1 MNKYYKKLELD
12 KILELLAEQT
22 YSDACREKALKLKP
36 SFDEEEIRTELK
48 KTDDAFKLSAKFGTP
63 RFRKIKDLS
72 MSLRRC
78 KSGSALSF
86 RELLD
91 VADILRETNML
102 CDWFSQCESMESSLA
117 EYFRELYPIKQL
129 EQRIS
134 ESIISEEEMSDAAS
148 AELSSIRKR
157 IVRQGMNI
165 REQLDKLIKSRS
177 TQKFLQEAIVT
188 MRDGRYVVPV
198 RSEYKNEVAGLVHD
212 TSATGQTFFIEPMSV
227 VEANNEIR
235 VLKSRE
241 QAEIERITLELSGQV
256 GENADS
262 IANNFR
268 IAQILEL
275 YFAKANLGA
284 KMRGA
289 AAKIVSEPRVVL
301 NQARHPLI
309 NPDTVVPISVEI
321 GGKYE
326 SLIITGPNTGGK
338 TVAIKTVGLLTLMTM
353 CGLMIPAGDG
363 SEIGIFGGIYV
374 DIGDEQS
381 IEQSLSTF
389 SSHMVNVV
397 KILGMADD
405 RSLVLIDELGSGTD
419 PVEGAALAVS
429 VLTELKERH
438 AKVCATTHYQEVKM
452 FALQTEGV
460 ENASCEFDVNTLKP
474 TYRLIVGVPG
484 KSNAFA
490 ISQRLGM
497 PEEVIERAK
506 ELVSTENKRFEQ
518 VVDALEKSRQ
528 ELEALKESAAV
539 SERNAKLTESELKQ
553 KLSELEQQ
561 KEKELES
568 ARQRAL
574 SIVEETRFRSNQLLN
589 ELEELKKVKD
599 KEALRQGLSSMKG
612 KTNSTLNKMQD
623 EANPVVERRAEDP
636 EGRMNEP
643 LGEREVLCVSQF
655 TLLADTKKEGVLMTV
670 PNMSGVC
677 YVQVGM
683 MKIKTNQKNLRLVD
697 NKKKQPTPQKSV
709 GGSVKKQ
716 VTSNMNRRGMELD
729 IRGMMTDEGVLEMER
744 FIDSAQLSGIST
756 VIIIHGKGTGALRAA
771 VQQALKT
778 NPAVKSYRQGAY
790 GEGEAGVTVVEL
802 K

>member
-22 YSDACREKALKLKP
+22 SSDFCRDKALKLSP
-36 SFDEEEIRTELK
+36 SFDEAEIRRELQ
-48 KTDDAFKLSAKFGTP
+48 KTNDAFTLSAKFGTP
-63 RFRKIKDLS
+63 RFRRIKDIS
-72 MSLRRC
+72 FSLRRC

-102 CDWFSQCESMESSLA
+102 CDWFGQCESMENSLS
-117 EYFRELYPIKQL
+117 EYFRELYPIKDL

-148 AELSSIRKR
+148 PELASIRKR

-198 RSEYKNEVAGLVHD
+198 RSEYKNEVSGLVHD

-241 QAEIERITLELSGQV
+241 QAEIERITQELSARV

-268 IAQILEL
+268 VAQILEL

-284 KMRGA
+284 KMRGVA
-289 AAKIVSEPRVVL
+289 ANIVSEPRISL
-301 NQARHPLI
+301 HQARHPLI
-309 NPDTVVPISVEI
+309 DQNSVVPITVEL
-321 GGKYE
+321 GGAYS
-326 SLIITGPNTGGK
+326 SLMITGPNTGGK
-338 TVAIKTVGLLTLMTM
+338 TVAIKTIGLLTLMTM

-363 SEIGIFGGIYV
+363 SEVGIFGGIYV

-397 KILGMADD
+397 KILSLADD

-429 VLTELKERH
+429 ILSTLREQG
-438 AKVCATTHYQEVKM
+438 AKVAATTHYQEVKM
-452 FALQTEGV
+452 YALQTEGV

-497 PEEVIERAK
+497 PDYVIDRAK

-528 ELEALKESAAV
+528 ELEALKESAAI
-539 SERNAKLTESELKQ
+539 SERNAKMTESELKQ
-553 KLSELEQQ
+553 KLSDLEQQ

-568 ARQRAL
+568 ARQRAM

-599 KEALRQGLSSMKG
+599 KEALRQGLSAAKG
-612 KTNSTLNKMQD
+612 KTNSALNRMQD
-623 EANPVVERRAEDP
+623 DANPVVQRHIDSYVLPR
-636 EGRMNEP
+636 P
-643 LGEREVLCVSQF
+643 LKAGDTVM
-655 TLLADTKKEGVLMTV
+655 LADTRKEGVLMTV
-670 PNMSGVC
+670 PNMSGTC

-683 MKIKTNQKNLRLVD
+683 MKIKTNQKNLRLVE
-697 NKKKQPTPQKSV
+697 NKKKQQPQKSV

-716 VTSNMNRRGMELD
+716 VTSNMNRRGGMELD
-729 IRGMMTDEGVLEMER
+729 IRGMMSDEGVLEVER
-744 FIDSAQLSGIST
+744 FIDGAQLSGIST
-756 VIIIHGKGTGALRAA
+756 VVIIHGKGTGALRAA
-771 VQQALKT
+771 VQQSLKT

>member
-22 YSDACREKALKLKP
+22 SSDSCRDKALKLSP
-36 SFDEEEIRTELK
+36 SFDEAEIRRELQ
-48 KTDDAFKLSAKFGTP
+48 KTNDAFTLSAKFGTP
-63 RFRKIKDLS
+63 RFRRIKDIS
-72 MSLRRC
+72 FSLRRC

-102 CDWFSQCESMESSLA
+102 CDWFGQCESMENSLS
-117 EYFRELYPIKQL
+117 EYFRELYPIKDL

-148 AELSSIRKR
+148 PELASIRKR

-198 RSEYKNEVAGLVHD
+198 RSEYKNGVSGLVHD

-241 QAEIERITLELSGQV
+241 QAEIERITQELSARV

-268 IAQILEL
+268 VAQILEL

-284 KMRGA
+284 KMRGVA
-289 AAKIVSEPRVVL
+289 ANIVSEPRISL
-301 NQARHPLI
+301 HQARHPLI
-309 NPDTVVPISVEI
+309 DQNSVVPITVEL
-321 GGKYE
+321 GGAYS
-326 SLIITGPNTGGK
+326 SLMITGPNTGGK
-338 TVAIKTVGLLTLMTM
+338 TVAIKTIGLLTLMTM

-363 SEIGIFGGIYV
+363 SEVGIFGGIYV

-397 KILGMADD
+397 KILSLADD

-429 VLTELKERH
+429 ILSTLREQG
-438 AKVCATTHYQEVKM
+438 AKVAATTHYQEVKM
-452 FALQTEGV
+452 YALQTEGV

-497 PEEVIERAK
+497 PDYVIDRAK

-528 ELEALKESAAV
+528 ELEALKESAAI
-539 SERNAKLTESELKQ
+539 SERNAKMTESELKQ
-553 KLSELEQQ
+553 KLSDLEQQ

-568 ARQRAL
+568 ARQRAM

-599 KEALRQGLSSMKG
+599 KEALRQGLSAAKG
-612 KTNSTLNKMQD
+612 KTNSALNRMQD
-623 EANPVVERRAEDP
+623 DANPVVQRHIDSYVLPR
-636 EGRMNEP
+636 P
-643 LGEREVLCVSQF
+643 LKAGDTVM
-655 TLLADTKKEGVLMTV
+655 LADTRKEGVLMTV
-670 PNMSGVC
+670 PNMSGTC

-683 MKIKTNQKNLRLVD
+683 MKIKTNQKNLRLVE
-697 NKKKQPTPQKSV
+697 NKKKQQPQKSV

-716 VTSNMNRRGMELD
+716 VTSNMNRRGGMELD
-729 IRGMMTDEGVLEMER
+729 IRGMMSDEGVLEVER
-744 FIDSAQLSGIST
+744 FIDGAQLSGIST
-756 VIIIHGKGTGALRAA
+756 VVIIHGKGTGALRAA
-771 VQQALKT
+771 VQQSLKT

>member
-22 YSDACREKALKLKP
+22 SSDSCRDKALKLSP
-36 SFDEEEIRTELK
+36 SFDEAEIRRELQ
-48 KTDDAFKLSAKFGTP
+48 KTNDAFTLSAKFGTP
-63 RFRKIKDLS
+63 RFRRIKDIS
-72 MSLRRC
+72 FSLRRC

-102 CDWFSQCESMESSLA
+102 CDWFGQCESMENSLS
-117 EYFRELYPIKQL
+117 EYFRELYPIKDL

-148 AELSSIRKR
+148 PELASIRKR

-198 RSEYKNEVAGLVHD
+198 RSEYKNEVSGLVHD

-241 QAEIERITLELSGQV
+241 QAEIERITQELSARV

-268 IAQILEL
+268 VAQILEL

-284 KMRGA
+284 KMHGVA
-289 AAKIVSEPRVVL
+289 ANIVSEPRISL
-301 NQARHPLI
+301 HQARHPLI
-309 NPDTVVPISVEI
+309 DQNSVVPITVEL
-321 GGKYE
+321 GGAYS
-326 SLIITGPNTGGK
+326 SLMITGPNTGGK
-338 TVAIKTVGLLTLMTM
+338 TVAIKTIGLLTLMTM

-363 SEIGIFGGIYV
+363 SEVGIFGGIYV

-397 KILGMADD
+397 KILSLADD

-429 VLTELKERH
+429 ILSTLREQG
-438 AKVCATTHYQEVKM
+438 AKVAATTHYQEVKM
-452 FALQTEGV
+452 YALQTEGV

-497 PEEVIERAK
+497 PDYVIDRAK

-528 ELEALKESAAV
+528 ELEALKESAAI
-539 SERNAKLTESELKQ
+539 SERNAKMTESELKQ
-553 KLSELEQQ
+553 KLSDLEQQ

-568 ARQRAL
+568 ARQRAM

-599 KEALRQGLSSMKG
+599 KEALRQGLSAAKG
-612 KTNSTLNKMQD
+612 KTNSALNRMQD
-623 EANPVVERRAEDP
+623 DANPVVQRHIDTYVLPR
-636 EGRMNEP
+636 P
-643 LGEREVLCVSQF
+643 LKAGDTVM
-655 TLLADTKKEGVLMTV
+655 LADTRKEGVLMTV
-670 PNMSGVC
+670 PNMSGTC

-683 MKIKTNQKNLRLVD
+683 MKIKTNQKNLRLVE
-697 NKKKQPTPQKSV
+697 NKKKQQPQKSV

-716 VTSNMNRRGMELD
+716 VTSNMNRRGGMELD
-729 IRGMMTDEGVLEMER
+729 IRGMMSDEGVLEVER
-744 FIDSAQLSGIST
+744 FIDGAQLSGIST
-756 VIIIHGKGTGALRAA
+756 VVIIHGKGTGALRAA
-771 VQQALKT
+771 VQQSLKT

>member
-22 YSDACREKALKLKP
+22 SSDSCRDKALKLSP
-36 SFDEEEIRTELK
+36 SFDEAEIRRELQ
-48 KTDDAFKLSAKFGTP
+48 KTNDAFTLSAKFGTP
-63 RFRKIKDLS
+63 RFRRIKDIS
-72 MSLRRC
+72 FSLRRC

-102 CDWFSQCESMESSLA
+102 CDWFGQCESMENSLS
-117 EYFRELYPIKQL
+117 EYFRELYPIKDL

-148 AELSSIRKR
+148 PELASIRKR

-198 RSEYKNEVAGLVHD
+198 RSEYKNEVSGLVHD

-227 VEANNEIR
+227 VEANNDIR

-241 QAEIERITLELSGQV
+241 QAEIERITQELSARV

-268 IAQILEL
+268 VAQILEL

-284 KMRGA
+284 KMRGVA
-289 AAKIVSEPRVVL
+289 ANIVSEPRISL
-301 NQARHPLI
+301 HQARHPLI
-309 NPDTVVPISVEI
+309 DQNSVVPITVEL
-321 GGKYE
+321 GGAYS
-326 SLIITGPNTGGK
+326 SLMITGPNTGGK
-338 TVAIKTVGLLTLMTM
+338 TVAIKTIGLLTLMTM

-363 SEIGIFGGIYV
+363 SEVGIFGGIYV

-397 KILGMADD
+397 KILSLADD

-429 VLTELKERH
+429 ILSTLREQG
-438 AKVCATTHYQEVKM
+438 AKVAATTHYQEVKM
-452 FALQTEGV
+452 YALQTEGV

-497 PEEVIERAK
+497 PDYVIDRAK

-528 ELEALKESAAV
+528 ELEALKESAAI
-539 SERNAKLTESELKQ
+539 SERNAKMTESELKQ
-553 KLSELEQQ
+553 KLSDLEQQ

-568 ARQRAL
+568 ARQRAM

-599 KEALRQGLSSMKG
+599 KEALRQGLSAAKG
-612 KTNSTLNKMQD
+612 KTNSALNRMQD
-623 EANPVVERRAEDP
+623 DANPVVQRHIDTYVLPR
-636 EGRMNEP
+636 P
-643 LGEREVLCVSQF
+643 LKAGDTVM
-655 TLLADTKKEGVLMTV
+655 LADTRKEGVLMTV
-670 PNMSGVC
+670 PNMSGTC

-683 MKIKTNQKNLRLVD
+683 MKIKTNQKNLRLVE
-697 NKKKQPTPQKSV
+697 NKKKQQPQKSV

-716 VTSNMNRRGMELD
+716 VTSNMNRRGGMELD
-729 IRGMMTDEGVLEMER
+729 IRGMMSDEGVLEVER
-744 FIDSAQLSGIST
+744 FIDGAQLSGIST
-756 VIIIHGKGTGALRAA
+756 VVIIHGKGTGALRAA
-771 VQQALKT
+771 VQQSLKT

>member
-22 YSDACREKALKLKP
+22 SSDSCRDKALKLSP
-36 SFDEEEIRTELK
+36 SFDEAEIRRELQ
-48 KTDDAFKLSAKFGTP
+48 KTNDAFTLSAKFGTP
-63 RFRKIKDLS
+63 RFRRIKDIS
-72 MSLRRC
+72 FSLRRC

-102 CDWFSQCESMESSLA
+102 CDWFGQCESMENSLS
-117 EYFRELYPIKQL
+117 EYFRELYPIKDL

-148 AELSSIRKR
+148 PELASIRKR

-198 RSEYKNEVAGLVHD
+198 RSEYKNEVSGLVHD

-241 QAEIERITLELSGQV
+241 QAEIERITQELSARV

-268 IAQILEL
+268 VAQILEL

-284 KMRGA
+284 KMRGVA
-289 AAKIVSEPRVVL
+289 ANIVSEPRISL
-301 NQARHPLI
+301 HQARHPLI
-309 NPDTVVPISVEI
+309 DQNSVVPITVEL
-321 GGKYE
+321 GGAYS
-326 SLIITGPNTGGK
+326 SLMITGPNTGGK
-338 TVAIKTVGLLTLMTM
+338 TVAIKTIGLLTLMTM

-363 SEIGIFGGIYV
+363 SEVGIFGGIYV

-397 KILGMADD
+397 KILSLADD

-429 VLTELKERH
+429 ILSTLREQG
-438 AKVCATTHYQEVKM
+438 AKVAATTHYQEVKM
-452 FALQTEGV
+452 YALQTEGV

-497 PEEVIERAK
+497 PDYVIDRAK

-528 ELEALKESAAV
+528 ELEALKESAAI
-539 SERNAKLTESELKQ
+539 SERNAKMTESELKQ
-553 KLSELEQQ
+553 KLSDLEQQ

-568 ARQRAL
+568 ARQRAM

-599 KEALRQGLSSMKG
+599 KEALRQGLSAAKG
-612 KTNSTLNKMQD
+612 KTNSALNRMQD
-623 EANPVVERRAEDP
+623 DANPVVQRHIDSYVLPR
-636 EGRMNEP
+636 P
-643 LGEREVLCVSQF
+643 LKAGDTVM
-655 TLLADTKKEGVLMTV
+655 LADTRKEGVLMTV
-670 PNMSGVC
+670 PNMSGTC

-683 MKIKTNQKNLRLVD
+683 MKIKTNQKNLRLVE
-697 NKKKQPTPQKSV
+697 NKKKQQPQKSV

-716 VTSNMNRRGMELD
+716 VTSNMNRRGGMELD
-729 IRGMMTDEGVLEMER
+729 IRGMMSDEGVLEVER
-744 FIDSAQLSGIST
+744 FIDGAQLSGIST
-756 VIIIHGKGTGALRAA
+756 VVIIHGKGTGALRAA

>member
-12 KILELLAEQT
+12 KILDLLAEQT
-22 YSDACREKALKLKP
+22 SSDSCRDKALKLSP
-36 SFDEEEIRTELK
+36 SFDEAEIRRELQ
-48 KTDDAFKLSAKFGTP
+48 KTNDAFTPSAKFGTP
-63 RFRKIKDLS
+63 RFRRIKDIS
-72 MSLRRC
+72 FSLRRC

-102 CDWFSQCESMESSLA
+102 CDWFGQCESMENSLS
-117 EYFRELYPIKQL
+117 EYFRELYPIKDL

-134 ESIISEEEMSDAAS
+134 ESIISDEEMSDAAS
-148 AELSSIRKR
+148 PELASIRKR

-198 RSEYKNEVAGLVHD
+198 RSEYKNEVSGLVHD

-241 QAEIERITLELSGQV
+241 QAEIERITQELSARV

-268 IAQILEL
+268 VAQILEL

-284 KMRGA
+284 KMRGVA
-289 AAKIVSEPRVVL
+289 ANIVSEPRISL
-301 NQARHPLI
+301 HQARHPLI
-309 NPDTVVPISVEI
+309 DQNSVVPITVEL
-321 GGKYE
+321 GGAYS
-326 SLIITGPNTGGK
+326 SLMITGPNTGGK
-338 TVAIKTVGLLTLMTM
+338 TVAIKTIGLLTLMTM

-363 SEIGIFGGIYV
+363 SEVGIFGGIYV

-397 KILGMADD
+397 KILSLADD

-429 VLTELKERH
+429 ILSTLREQG
-438 AKVCATTHYQEVKM
+438 AKVAATTHYQEVKM
-452 FALQTEGV
+452 YALQTEGV

-497 PEEVIERAK
+497 PDYVIDRAK

-528 ELEALKESAAV
+528 ELEALKESAAI
-539 SERNAKLTESELKQ
+539 SERNAKMTESELKQ
-553 KLSELEQQ
+553 KLSDLEQQ

-568 ARQRAL
+568 ARQRAM

-599 KEALRQGLSSMKG
+599 KEALRQGLSAAKG
-612 KTNSTLNKMQD
+612 KTNSALNRMQD
-623 EANPVVERRAEDP
+623 DANPVVQRHIDTYVLPR
-636 EGRMNEP
+636 P
-643 LGEREVLCVSQF
+643 LKAGDTVM
-655 TLLADTKKEGVLMTV
+655 LADTRKEGVLMTV
-670 PNMSGVC
+670 PNMSGTC

-683 MKIKTNQKNLRLVD
+683 MKIKTNQKNLRLVE
-697 NKKKQPTPQKSV
+697 NKKKNQPQKSV

-716 VTSNMNRRGMELD
+716 VTSNMNRRGGMELD
-729 IRGMMTDEGVLEMER
+729 IRGMMSDEGVLEVER
-744 FIDSAQLSGIST
+744 FIDGAQLSGIST
-756 VIIIHGKGTGALRAA
+756 VVIIHGKGTGALRAA
-771 VQQALKT
+771 VQQSLKT

>member
-12 KILELLAEQT
+12 KTLELLAEQT
-22 YSDACREKALKLKP
+22 SSDSCRDKALKLSP
-36 SFDEEEIRTELK
+36 SFDEAEIRRELQ
-48 KTDDAFKLSAKFGTP
+48 KTNDAFTLSAKFGTP
-63 RFRKIKDLS
+63 RFRRIKDIS
-72 MSLRRC
+72 FSLRRC

-102 CDWFSQCESMESSLA
+102 CDWFGQCESMENSLS
-117 EYFRELYPIKQL
+117 EYFRELYPIKDL

-148 AELSSIRKR
+148 PELASIRKR

-198 RSEYKNEVAGLVHD
+198 RSEYKNEVSGLVHD

-241 QAEIERITLELSGQV
+241 QAEIERITQELSARV

-268 IAQILEL
+268 VAQILEL

-284 KMRGA
+284 KMRGVA
-289 AAKIVSEPRVVL
+289 ANIVSEPRISL
-301 NQARHPLI
+301 HQARHPLI
-309 NPDTVVPISVEI
+309 DQNSVVPITVEL
-321 GGKYE
+321 GGAYS
-326 SLIITGPNTGGK
+326 SLMITGPNTGGK
-338 TVAIKTVGLLTLMTM
+338 TVAIKTIGLLTLMTM

-363 SEIGIFGGIYV
+363 SEVGIFGGIYV

-397 KILGMADD
+397 KILSLADD

-429 VLTELKERH
+429 ILSTLREQG
-438 AKVCATTHYQEVKM
+438 AKVAATTHYQEVKM
-452 FALQTEGV
+452 YALQTEGV

-497 PEEVIERAK
+497 PDYVIDRAK

-528 ELEALKESAAV
+528 ELEALKESAAI
-539 SERNAKLTESELKQ
+539 SERNAKMTESELKQ
-553 KLSELEQQ
+553 KLSDLEQQ

-568 ARQRAL
+568 ARQRAM

-599 KEALRQGLSSMKG
+599 KEALRQGLSAAKG
-612 KTNSTLNKMQD
+612 KTNSALNRMQD
-623 EANPVVERRAEDP
+623 DANPVVQRHIDSYVLPR
-636 EGRMNEP
+636 P
-643 LGEREVLCVSQF
+643 LKAGDTVM
-655 TLLADTKKEGVLMTV
+655 LADTRKEGVLMTV
-670 PNMSGVC
+670 PNMSGTC

-683 MKIKTNQKNLRLVD
+683 MKIKTNQKNLRLVE
-697 NKKKQPTPQKSV
+697 NKKKQQPQKSV

-716 VTSNMNRRGMELD
+716 VTSNMNRRGGMELD
-729 IRGMMTDEGVLEMER
+729 IRGMMSDEGVLEVER
-744 FIDSAQLSGIST
+744 FIDGAQLSGIST
-756 VIIIHGKGTGALRAA
+756 VVIIHGKGTGALRAA
-771 VQQALKT
+771 VQQSLKT

>member
-22 YSDACREKALKLKP
+22 SSDSCRDKALKLSP
-36 SFDEEEIRTELK
+36 SFDEAEIRRELQ
-48 KTDDAFKLSAKFGTP
+48 KTNDAFTLSAKFGTP
-63 RFRKIKDLS
+63 RFRRIKDIS
-72 MSLRRC
+72 FSLRRC

-102 CDWFSQCESMESSLA
+102 CDWFGQCESMENSLS
-117 EYFRELYPIKQL
+117 EYFRELYPIKDL

-148 AELSSIRKR
+148 PELASIRKR

-198 RSEYKNEVAGLVHD
+198 RSEYKNEVSGLVHD

-241 QAEIERITLELSGQV
+241 QAEIERITQELSARV

-268 IAQILEL
+268 VAQILEL

-284 KMRGA
+284 KMRGVA
-289 AAKIVSEPRVVL
+289 ANIVSEPRISL
-301 NQARHPLI
+301 HQARHPLI
-309 NPDTVVPISVEI
+309 DQNSVVPITVEL
-321 GGKYE
+321 GGAYS
-326 SLIITGPNTGGK
+326 SLMITGPNTGGK
-338 TVAIKTVGLLTLMTM
+338 TVAIKTIGLLTLMTM

-363 SEIGIFGGIYV
+363 SEVGIFGGIYV

-397 KILGMADD
+397 KILSLADD

-429 VLTELKERH
+429 ILSTLREQG
-438 AKVCATTHYQEVKM
+438 AKVAATTHYQEVKM
-452 FALQTEGV
+452 YALQTEGV

-497 PEEVIERAK
+497 PDYVIDRAK

-528 ELEALKESAAV
+528 ELEALKESAAI
-539 SERNAKLTESELKQ
+539 SERNAKMTESELKQ
-553 KLSELEQQ
+553 KLSDLEQQ

-568 ARQRAL
+568 ARQRAM

-599 KEALRQGLSSMKG
+599 KEALRQGLSAAKG
-612 KTNSTLNKMQD
+612 KTNSALNRMQD
-623 EANPVVERRAEDP
+623 DANPVVQRHIDTYVLPR
-636 EGRMNEP
+636 P
-643 LGEREVLCVSQF
+643 LKAGDTV
-655 TLLADTKKEGVLMTV
+655 TLADTRKEGVLMTV
-670 PNMSGVC
+670 PNMSGTC

-683 MKIKTNQKNLRLVD
+683 MKIKTNQKNLRLVE
-697 NKKKQPTPQKSV
+697 NKKKQQPQKSV

-716 VTSNMNRRGMELD
+716 VTSNMNRRGGMELD
-729 IRGMMTDEGVLEMER
+729 IRGMMSDEGVLEVER
-744 FIDSAQLSGIST
+744 FIDGAQLSGIST
-756 VIIIHGKGTGALRAA
+756 VVIIHGKGTGALRAA
-771 VQQALKT
+771 VQQSLKT

>member
-22 YSDACREKALKLKP
+22 SSDSCRDKALKLSP
-36 SFDEEEIRTELK
+36 SFDEAEIRRELQ
-48 KTDDAFKLSAKFGTP
+48 KTNDAFTLSAKFGTP
-63 RFRKIKDLS
+63 RFRRIKDIS
-72 MSLRRC
+72 FSLRRC

-102 CDWFSQCESMESSLA
+102 CDWFGQCESMENSLS
-117 EYFRELYPIKQL
+117 EYFRELYPIKDL

-148 AELSSIRKR
+148 PELASIRKR

-198 RSEYKNEVAGLVHD
+198 RSEYKNEVSGLVHD
-212 TSATGQTFFIEPMSV
+212 TSATGQTFFIEPMTV

-241 QAEIERITLELSGQV
+241 QAEIERITQELSARV

-268 IAQILEL
+268 VAQILEL

-284 KMRGA
+284 KMRGVA
-289 AAKIVSEPRVVL
+289 ANIVSEPRISL
-301 NQARHPLI
+301 HQARHPLI
-309 NPDTVVPISVEI
+309 DQNSVVPITVEL
-321 GGKYE
+321 GGAYS
-326 SLIITGPNTGGK
+326 SLMITGPNTGGK
-338 TVAIKTVGLLTLMTM
+338 TVAIKTIGLLTLMTM

-363 SEIGIFGGIYV
+363 SEVGIFGGIYV

-397 KILGMADD
+397 KILSLADD

-429 VLTELKERH
+429 ILSTLREQG
-438 AKVCATTHYQEVKM
+438 AKVAATTHYQEVKM
-452 FALQTEGV
+452 YALQTEGV

-497 PEEVIERAK
+497 PDYVIDRAK

-528 ELEALKESAAV
+528 ELEALKESAAI
-539 SERNAKLTESELKQ
+539 SERNAKMTESELKQ
-553 KLSELEQQ
+553 KLSDLEQQ

-568 ARQRAL
+568 ARQRAM

-599 KEALRQGLSSMKG
+599 KEALRQGLSAAKG
-612 KTNSTLNKMQD
+612 KTNSALNRMQD
-623 EANPVVERRAEDP
+623 DANPVVQRHIDTYVLPR
-636 EGRMNEP
+636 P
-643 LGEREVLCVSQF
+643 LKAGDTVM
-655 TLLADTKKEGVLMTV
+655 LADTRKEGVLMTV
-670 PNMSGVC
+670 PNMSGTC

-683 MKIKTNQKNLRLVD
+683 MKIKTNQKNLRLVE
-697 NKKKQPTPQKSV
+697 NKKKQQPQKSV

-716 VTSNMNRRGMELD
+716 VTSNMNRRGGMELD
-729 IRGMMTDEGVLEMER
+729 IRGMMSDEGVLEVER
-744 FIDSAQLSGIST
+744 FIDGAQLSGIST
-756 VIIIHGKGTGALRAA
+756 VVIIHGKGTGALRAA
-771 VQQALKT
+771 VQQSLKT

>member
-12 KILELLAEQT
+12 KILELLAAQT
-22 YSDACREKALKLKP
+22 VSDTCRERALKIKP
-36 SFDEEEIRTELK
+36 SFDEEEIRRELK
-48 KTDDAFKLSAKFGTP
+48 KTDDAFNLSAKFGTP
-63 RFRKIKDLS
+63 RFRKIKDIS
-72 MSLRRC
+72 FSLKR
-78 KSGSALSF
+78 SQNGSALSF

-91 VADILRETNML
+91 VADILRETAVL
-102 CDWFSQCESMESSLA
+102 CDWFGQCESMESSLSD
-117 EYFRELYPIKQL
+117 YFRNLCPIKQL

-148 AELSSIRKR
+148 PELASIRKR

-165 REQLDKLIKSRS
+165 REQLDKLIRNRN

-188 MRDGRYVVPV
+188 VRDGRYVVPV

-241 QAEIERITLELSGQV
+241 QAEIERITRELSEQV
-256 GENADS
+256 GINADS

-268 IAQILEL
+268 IAEILEL

-284 KMRGA
+284 KMKGVA
-289 AAKIVSEPRVVL
+289 ARIASEPRVKL
-301 NQARHPLI
+301 HAARHPLI
-309 NPDTVVPISVEI
+309 DPNVVVPISLEL
-321 GGKYE
+321 GG
-326 SLIITGPNTGGK
+326 SCSTLVITGPNTGGK
-338 TVAIKTVGLLTLMTM
+338 TVSIKTVGLLTLMTM

-363 SEIGIFGGIYV
+363 TEIGIFGGIYV

-397 KILGMADD
+397 KILGMADE

-429 VLTELKERH
+429 VLTGLKERN
-438 AKVCATTHYQEVKM
+438 AKVAATTHYQEVKM
-452 FALQTEGV
+452 FALETDGV
-460 ENASCEFDVNTLKP
+460 ENASCEFDVDTLKP

-497 PEEVIERAK
+497 PQEVINRAK

-518 VVDALEKSRQ
+518 VVDALERSRQ
-528 ELEALKESAAV
+528 ELEALKESAAI
-539 SERNAKLTESELKQ
+539 SERNAKLTEGELKQ

-561 KEKELES
+561 KEKELEA

-574 SIVEETRFRSNQLLN
+574 SIVQETRFRSDMLLN

-599 KEALRQGLSSMKG
+599 KEALRKGLSEAKSR
-612 KTNSTLNKMQD
+612 TNSTLNKLQD
-623 EANPVVERRAEDP
+623 EANPVVERRTENYVLP
-636 EGRMNEP
+636 RP
-643 LGEREVLCVSQF
+643 LKAGDTVM
-655 TLLADTKKEGVLMTV
+655 LADTKKEGVLMTV
-670 PNMSGVC
+670 PNMSGTC

-683 MKIKTNQKNLRLVD
+683 MKIKTSQKNLRLVE
-697 NKKKQPTPQKSV
+697 NKKKQPQKSS

-716 VTSNMNRRGMELD
+716 VTSNMQRSGGMELD
-729 IRGMMTDEGVLEMER
+729 IRGMMSDEGVLEMER
-744 FIDSAQLSGIST
+744 FIDGALLSGIKT
-756 VIIIHGKGTGALRAA
+756 LVIIHGKGTGALRSA

-778 NPAVKSYRQGAY
+778 NPSVKSYRPGAY

>member
-22 YSDACREKALKLKP
+22 SSDSCRDKALKLSP
-36 SFDEEEIRTELK
+36 SFDEAEIRRELQ
-48 KTDDAFKLSAKFGTP
+48 KTNDAFTLSAKFGTP
-63 RFRKIKDLS
+63 RFRRIKDIS
-72 MSLRRC
+72 FSLRRC

-102 CDWFSQCESMESSLA
+102 CDWFGQCESMENSLS
-117 EYFRELYPIKQL
+117 EYFRELYPIKDL

-148 AELSSIRKR
+148 PELASIRKR

-198 RSEYKNEVAGLVHD
+198 RSEYKNEVSGLVHD

-241 QAEIERITLELSGQV
+241 QAEIERITQELSARV

-268 IAQILEL
+268 VAQILEL

-284 KMRGA
+284 KMRGVA
-289 AAKIVSEPRVVL
+289 ANIVSEPRISL
-301 NQARHPLI
+301 HQARHPLI
-309 NPDTVVPISVEI
+309 DQNSVVPITVEL
-321 GGKYE
+321 GGAYS
-326 SLIITGPNTGGK
+326 SLMITGPNTGGK
-338 TVAIKTVGLLTLMTM
+338 TVAIKTIGLLTLMTM

-363 SEIGIFGGIYV
+363 SEVGIFGGIYV

-397 KILGMADD
+397 KILSLADD

-429 VLTELKERH
+429 ILSTLREQG
-438 AKVCATTHYQEVKM
+438 AKVAATTHYQEVKM
-452 FALQTEGV
+452 YALQTEGV

-497 PEEVIERAK
+497 PDYVIDRAK

-528 ELEALKESAAV
+528 ELEALKESAAI
-539 SERNAKLTESELKQ
+539 SERNAKMTESELKQ
-553 KLSELEQQ
+553 KLSDLEQQ

-568 ARQRAL
+568 ARQRAM

-599 KEALRQGLSSMKG
+599 KEALRQGLSAAKG
-612 KTNSTLNKMQD
+612 KTNSALNRMQD
-623 EANPVVERRAEDP
+623 DANPVVQRHIDSYVLPR
-636 EGRMNEP
+636 P
-643 LGEREVLCVSQF
+643 LKAGDTVM
-655 TLLADTKKEGVLMTV
+655 LADTRKEGVLMTV
-670 PNMSGVC
+670 PNMSGTC

-683 MKIKTNQKNLRLVD
+683 MKIKTNQKNLRLVE
-697 NKKKQPTPQKSV
+697 NKKKQQPQKTV

-716 VTSNMNRRGMELD
+716 VTSNMNRRGGMELD
-729 IRGMMTDEGVLEMER
+729 IRGMMSDEGVLEVER
-744 FIDSAQLSGIST
+744 FIDGAQLSGIST
-756 VIIIHGKGTGALRAA
+756 VVIIHGKGTGALRAA
-771 VQQALKT
+771 VQQSLKT

>member
-22 YSDACREKALKLKP
+22 YSDSCRDKALKLSP
-36 SFDEEEIRTELK
+36 SFDEAEIRRELQ
-48 KTDDAFKLSAKFGTP
+48 KTNDAFNLSAKFGTP
-63 RFRKIKDLS
+63 RFRKIKDIS
-72 MSLRRC
+72 FSLRRS

-102 CDWFSQCESMESSLA
+102 CDWFGQCESMENSLS
-117 EYFRELYPIKQL
+117 EYFRELYPIKDL

-148 AELSSIRKR
+148 PELASIRKR
-157 IVRQGMNI
+157 IVRQEMNI

-198 RSEYKNEVAGLVHD
+198 RSEYKNEVSGLVHD

-241 QAEIERITLELSGQV
+241 QAEIERITQELSARV

-268 IAQILEL
+268 VAQILEL

-284 KMRGA
+284 KMRGVA
-289 AAKIVSEPRVVL
+289 ANIVSEPRISL
-301 NQARHPLI
+301 HQARHPLI
-309 NPDTVVPISVEI
+309 DQNSVVPITVEL
-321 GGKYE
+321 GGAYS
-326 SLIITGPNTGGK
+326 SLMITGPNTGGK
-338 TVAIKTVGLLTLMTM
+338 TVAIKTIGLLTLMTM

-363 SEIGIFGGIYV
+363 SEVGIFGGIYV

-397 KILGMADD
+397 KILSKADD

-429 VLTELKERH
+429 ILSTLREQG
-438 AKVCATTHYQEVKM
+438 AKVAATTHYQEVKM
-452 FALQTEGV
+452 YALQTDGV

-497 PEEVIERAK
+497 PDYVIDRAK
-506 ELVSTENKRFEQ
+506 ELVSTENQRFEQ

-528 ELEALKESAAV
+528 ELEALKESAAI
-539 SERNAKLTESELKQ
+539 SERNAKMTESELKQ
-553 KLSELEQQ
+553 KLSDLEQQ

-574 SIVEETRFRSNQLLN
+574 SIVEETRYRSNQLLN

-599 KEALRQGLSSMKG
+599 KEALRQGLSNAKG

-623 EANPVVERRAEDP
+623 DANPVVQRHLDTYVLPR
-636 EGRMNEP
+636 P
-643 LGEREVLCVSQF
+643 LKAGDTVM
-655 TLLADTKKEGVLMTV
+655 LADTRKEGVLMTV
-670 PNMSGVC
+670 PNMSGTC

-683 MKIKTNQKNLRLVD
+683 MKIKTNQKNLRLVE
-697 NKKKQPTPQKSV
+697 NKKKQQPQKSV

-716 VTSNMNRRGMELD
+716 VTSNMNRRGGMELD
-729 IRGMMTDEGVLEMER
+729 IRGMMSDEGVLEVER
-744 FIDSAQLSGIST
+744 FIDGAQLSGIST
-756 VIIIHGKGTGALRAA
+756 VVIIHGKGTGALRAA
-771 VQQALKT
+771 VQQSLKT

>member
-22 YSDACREKALKLKP
+22 YSDSCRDKALKLSP
-36 SFDEEEIRTELK
+36 SFDEAEIRRELQ
-48 KTDDAFKLSAKFGTP
+48 KTNDAFNLSAKFGTP
-63 RFRKIKDLS
+63 RFRKIKDIS
-72 MSLRRC
+72 FSLRRS

-102 CDWFSQCESMESSLA
+102 CDWFGQCESMENSLS
-117 EYFRELYPIKQL
+117 EYFRELYPIKDL

-148 AELSSIRKR
+148 PELASIRKR

-198 RSEYKNEVAGLVHD
+198 RSEYKNEVSGLVHD

-241 QAEIERITLELSGQV
+241 QAEIERITQELSARV

-268 IAQILEL
+268 VAQILEL

-284 KMRGA
+284 KMRGVA
-289 AAKIVSEPRVVL
+289 ANIVSEPRISL
-301 NQARHPLI
+301 HQARHPLI
-309 NPDTVVPISVEI
+309 DQNSVVPITVEL
-321 GGKYE
+321 GGAYS
-326 SLIITGPNTGGK
+326 SLMITGPNTGGK
-338 TVAIKTVGLLTLMTM
+338 TVAIKTIGLLTLMTM

-363 SEIGIFGGIYV
+363 SEVGIFGGIYV

-397 KILGMADD
+397 KILSKADD

-429 VLTELKERH
+429 ILSTLREQG
-438 AKVCATTHYQEVKM
+438 AKVAATTHYQEVKM
-452 FALQTEGV
+452 YALQTDGV

-497 PEEVIERAK
+497 PDYVIDRAK
-506 ELVSTENKRFEQ
+506 ELVSTENQRFEQ

-528 ELEALKESAAV
+528 ELEALKESAAI
-539 SERNAKLTESELKQ
+539 SERNAKMTESELKQ
-553 KLSELEQQ
+553 KLSDLEQQ
-561 KEKELES
+561 KEKELDS

-574 SIVEETRFRSNQLLN
+574 SIVEETRYRSNQLLN

-599 KEALRQGLSSMKG
+599 KEALRQGLSNAKG

-623 EANPVVERRAEDP
+623 DANPVVQRHLDTYVLPR
-636 EGRMNEP
+636 P
-643 LGEREVLCVSQF
+643 LKAGDTVM
-655 TLLADTKKEGVLMTV
+655 LADTRKEGVLMTV
-670 PNMSGVC
+670 PNMSGAC

-683 MKIKTNQKNLRLVD
+683 MKIKTNQKNLRLME
-697 NKKKQPTPQKSV
+697 NKKKQQPQKSV

-716 VTSNMNRRGMELD
+716 VTSNMNRRGGMELD
-729 IRGMMTDEGVLEMER
+729 IRGMMSDEGVLEVER
-744 FIDSAQLSGIST
+744 FIDGAQLSGIST
-756 VIIIHGKGTGALRAA
+756 VVIIHGKGTGALRAA
-771 VQQALKT
+771 VQQSLKT

>member
-22 YSDACREKALKLKP
+22 SSDSCRDKALKLSP
-36 SFDEEEIRTELK
+36 SFDEAEIRRELQ
-48 KTDDAFKLSAKFGTP
+48 KTNDAFTLSAKFGTP
-63 RFRKIKDLS
+63 RFRRIKDIS
-72 MSLRRC
+72 FSLRRC

-102 CDWFSQCESMESSLA
+102 CDWFGQCESMENSLS
-117 EYFRELYPIKQL
+117 EYFRELYPIKDL

-148 AELSSIRKR
+148 PELASIRKR

-198 RSEYKNEVAGLVHD
+198 RSEYKNEVSGLVHD

-241 QAEIERITLELSGQV
+241 QAEIERITQELSARV

-268 IAQILEL
+268 VAQILEL

-284 KMRGA
+284 KMRGVA
-289 AAKIVSEPRVVL
+289 ANIVSEPRISL
-301 NQARHPLI
+301 HQARHPLI
-309 NPDTVVPISVEI
+309 DQNSVVPITVEL
-321 GGKYE
+321 GGAYS
-326 SLIITGPNTGGK
+326 SLMITGPNTGGK
-338 TVAIKTVGLLTLMTM
+338 TVAIKTIGLLTLMTM

-363 SEIGIFGGIYV
+363 SEVGIFGGIYV

-397 KILGMADD
+397 KILSLADD

-429 VLTELKERH
+429 ILSTLREQG
-438 AKVCATTHYQEVKM
+438 AKVAATTHYQEVKM
-452 FALQTEGV
+452 YALQTEGV

-497 PEEVIERAK
+497 PDYVIDRAK

-539 SERNAKLTESELKQ
+539 SERNAKMTESELKQ
-553 KLSELEQQ
+553 KLSDLEQQ

-568 ARQRAL
+568 ARQRAM

-599 KEALRQGLSSMKG
+599 KEALRQGLSAAKG
-612 KTNSTLNKMQD
+612 KTNSALHRMQD
-623 EANPVVERRAEDP
+623 DANPVVQRHIDSYVLPR
-636 EGRMNEP
+636 P
-643 LGEREVLCVSQF
+643 LKAGDTVM
-655 TLLADTKKEGVLMTV
+655 LADTRKEGVLMTV
-670 PNMSGVC
+670 PNMSGTC

-683 MKIKTNQKNLRLVD
+683 MKIKTNQKNLRLVE
-697 NKKKQPTPQKSV
+697 NKKKQQPQKSV

-716 VTSNMNRRGMELD
+716 VTSNMNRRGGMELD
-729 IRGMMTDEGVLEMER
+729 IRGMMSDEGVLEVER
-744 FIDSAQLSGIST
+744 FIDGAQLSGIST
-756 VIIIHGKGTGALRAA
+756 VVIIHGKGTGALRAA
-771 VQQALKT
+771 VQQSLKT

>member
-22 YSDACREKALKLKP
+22 SSDSCRDKALKLSP
-36 SFDEEEIRTELK
+36 SFDEAEIRRELQ
-48 KTDDAFKLSAKFGTP
+48 KTNDAFTLSAKFGTP
-63 RFRKIKDLS
+63 RFRRIKDIS
-72 MSLRRC
+72 FSLRRC

-102 CDWFSQCESMESSLA
+102 CDWFGQCESMENSLS
-117 EYFRELYPIKQL
+117 EYFRELYPIKDL

-148 AELSSIRKR
+148 PELASIRKR

-165 REQLDKLIKSRS
+165 REQLDKLIRSRS

-198 RSEYKNEVAGLVHD
+198 RSEYKNEVSGLVHD

-241 QAEIERITLELSGQV
+241 QAEIERITQELSARV

-268 IAQILEL
+268 VAQILEL

-284 KMRGA
+284 KMRGVA
-289 AAKIVSEPRVVL
+289 ANIVSEPRISL
-301 NQARHPLI
+301 HQARHPLI
-309 NPDTVVPISVEI
+309 DQNSVVPITVEL
-321 GGKYE
+321 GGAYS
-326 SLIITGPNTGGK
+326 SLMITGPNTGGK
-338 TVAIKTVGLLTLMTM
+338 TVAIKTIGLLTLMTM

-363 SEIGIFGGIYV
+363 SEVGIFGGIYV

-397 KILGMADD
+397 KILSLADD
-405 RSLVLIDELGSGTD
+405 SSLVLIDELGSGTD

-429 VLTELKERH
+429 ILSTLREQG
-438 AKVCATTHYQEVKM
+438 AKVAATTHYQEVKM
-452 FALQTEGV
+452 YALQTEGV

-497 PEEVIERAK
+497 PDYVIDRAK

-528 ELEALKESAAV
+528 ELEALKESAAI
-539 SERNAKLTESELKQ
+539 SERNAKMTESELKQ
-553 KLSELEQQ
+553 KLSDLEQQ

-568 ARQRAL
+568 ARQRAM

-599 KEALRQGLSSMKG
+599 KEALRQGLSAAKG
-612 KTNSTLNKMQD
+612 KTNSALNRMQD
-623 EANPVVERRAEDP
+623 DANPVVQRHIDSYVLPR
-636 EGRMNEP
+636 P
-643 LGEREVLCVSQF
+643 LKAGDTVM
-655 TLLADTKKEGVLMTV
+655 LADTRKEGVLMTV
-670 PNMSGVC
+670 PNMSGTC

-683 MKIKTNQKNLRLVD
+683 MKIKTNQKNLRLVE
-697 NKKKQPTPQKSV
+697 NKKKQQPQKSV

-716 VTSNMNRRGMELD
+716 VTSNMNRRGGMELD
-729 IRGMMTDEGVLEMER
+729 IRGMMSDEGVLEVER
-744 FIDSAQLSGIST
+744 FIDGAQLSGIST
-756 VIIIHGKGTGALRAA
+756 VVIIHGKGTGALRAA
-771 VQQALKT
+771 VQQSLKT